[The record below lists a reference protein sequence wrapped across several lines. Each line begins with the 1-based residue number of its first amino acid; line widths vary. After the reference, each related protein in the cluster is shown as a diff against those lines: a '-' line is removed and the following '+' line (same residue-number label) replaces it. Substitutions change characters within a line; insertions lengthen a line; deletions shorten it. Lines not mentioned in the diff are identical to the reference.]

1 MVVDFHTHLFPPWAQ
16 ERRSELLQRDATFA
30 TLYSDPRAVLT
41 TAEDLIASM
50 DRAGVDMS
58 AALNIGWTDAELC
71 AQTNDYILEAAAR
84 YPRRLVPFCAVQP
97 RSADAAAAEAAR
109 CARAGA
115 RGLGE
120 LRPDV
125 QGFNLKDPAQLLPLA
140 TEVERGGL
148 ILVFHASEPVGHVYA
163 GKGTVTPDQLYAF
176 VCHFPQLKVVA
187 AHWGGGL
194 PFYALMPEVSQ
205 ALKNVYFDTA
215 ASHLLYRPQVYSA
228 ALSLVGAEKVL
239 FGSDYPLV
247 SQESA
252 LKRVRDLGLEEG
264 VERLILGG
272 NALGL
277 LGTA

>member
-1 MVVDFHTHLFPPWAQ
+1 MVMDFHTHLFPPWAH

-41 TAEDLIASM
+41 TAEDLISSM
-50 DRAGVDMS
+50 DRAGVETS

-71 AQTNDYILEAAAR
+71 VQTNDYILAAAAR
-84 YPRRLVPFCAVQP
+84 YPRRLVAFCAVQP

-125 QGFNLKDPAQLLPLA
+125 QGFSLRDPAHLLPLVA
-140 TEVERGGL
+140 EVERNGL
-148 ILVFHASEPVGHVYA
+148 ILVFHASEPVGHIYP

-176 VCHFPQLKVVA
+176 ACLFPNLKIVA

-215 ASHLLYRPQVYSA
+215 ASHLLYRPQVYSL
-228 ALSLVGAEKVL
+228 ALSVVGAEKVL
-239 FGSDYPLV
+239 FGSDYPLI
-247 SQESA
+247 SQAGA
-252 LKRVRDLGLEEG
+252 LQRVRELGLEEG
-264 VERLILGG
+264 VDRLILGG
-272 NALGL
+272 NAKRL
-277 LGTA
+277 LGKV